1 MAALLVGLN
10 VMAVLLT
17 VALPVWSH
25 ATRREKEEELI
36 WRGQQYA
43 RAIRLYQMRYANTFP
58 PSVDVLVDQRFLREK
73 YKDPITGDDFVV
85 VPAGGGVPGQ
95 PGIPPQGGAA
105 RPGEIAP
112 PGGFGGGMAGG
123 GMTGGM
129 GGGTGPGGMGGGIG
143 TGGFGGGTGAGGME
157 GGLSGSVG
165 AGSGFPQSS
174 MTAGTQPNMGIQGV
188 MSKSKET
195 SIRIFNGTNQYNQ
208 WVFVNMATSNMGG
221 MGGGGFGQ
229 PIQPGGAGQP
239 GGVGGSPMP
248 GGFGQ
253 PMQPG
258 GGFGQPMQPGPFG
271 QPMQPGGG
279 FGQPMQPGPFGQPAQ
294 PGGGFGQPM
303 QPGPFG
309 QPMQPGGFGQP
320 GLQPQPAYP
329 PVPGMPPGGSIFQPV
344 LPPGR

>member
-73 YKDPITGDDFVV
+73 YKDPITGDDFQI
-85 VPAGGGVPGQ
+85 VPAGGGVPGM
-95 PGIPPQGGAA
+95 PGIPPQGGAD
-105 RPGEIAP
+105 RPGVIAP
-112 PGGFGGGMAGG
+112 PAGGGFGGGMSS
-123 GMTGGM
+123 
-129 GGGTGPGGMGGGIG
+129 GTGPGGMGGAMGGMG
-143 TGGFGGGTGAGGME
+143 TGGLGGGMGAGGMGGGMGT
-157 GGLSGSVG
+157 GGLSTGG
-165 AGSGFPQSS
+165 MGTGSGFPQSS

-208 WVFVNMATSNMGG
+208 WVFVNTASSTTGG
-221 MGGGGFGQ
+221 FVGGGAAGTIQPGGFGQ
-229 PIQPGGAGQP
+229 PMQPGGFGQP
-239 GGVGGSPMP
+239 GQ

-271 QPMQPGGG
+271 QPMQ
-279 FGQPMQPGPFGQPAQ
+279 GPFGQPAQ

-320 GLQPQPAYP
+320 GIQPQPAYP
-329 PVPGMPPGGSIFQPV
+329 PVPGMSPGGSIFQPV
-344 LPPGR
+344 LPPGQ